1 MVIVRVVVIAALFAT
16 VSVAA
21 AQGFPV
27 QVQGRVT
34 WIAGQVLMIAPDGN
48 PSVNVDISQV
58 PQDQRVTLREG
69 DRVVVTGTINN
80 ERTRVVAT
88 SVERV
93 GSVSSR

>member
-1 MVIVRVVVIAALFAT
+1 MAIVRVVVIAALFAT

-21 AQGFPV
+21 AQDLPV
-27 QVQGRVT
+27 QVGGRVT
-34 WIAGQVLMIAPDGN
+34 WIAGQVLVIAPDGN

-58 PQDQRVTLREG
+58 PQDQRAALREG
-69 DRVVVTGTINN
+69 DRVVVTGTVNN

-93 GSVSSR
+93 GPVSSR